1 MKQPEETCI
10 VHEDEKGIRLDALLA
25 GKYKEYTRSF
35 LQKLIKNGDILV
47 NGEASKVNY
56 KVRGNDT
63 LTICIPKPKEVLI
76 EPENI
81 PLNIV
86 YEDSDIIIVN
96 KPKEMVVHPSA
107 GHVNGTLVNA
117 LLYHCRDG
125 LSGIN
130 GELRPGIV
138 HRIDQDT
145 TGLLIVC
152 KNDRAHNAI
161 AEQLKVHSVTRK
173 YIALVQDN
181 ITEDEGTI
189 DAPIGRHPVERKKM
203 AINHQHGKRAVTHY
217 RVLERFGKYTLLEC
231 QLETGRTHQ
240 IRVHLASIHHPLVG
254 DTVYGSNKQP
264 FSLKGQC
271 LHAKVIGFIHPAT
284 GEYMEFDSALPD
296 YFIKLLD
303 KLRHSM

>member
-25 GKYKEYTRSF
+25 EKYEEYTRSF

-56 KVRGNDT
+56 KVRVNDT
-63 LTICIPKPKEVLI
+63 LTVCIPEPKEVSI

-284 GEYMEFDSALPD
+284 GEYMEFDSELPD
-296 YFIKLLD
+296 YFTKLLD
-303 KLRHSM
+303 KLRHSK

>member
-1 MKQPEETCI
+1 MKQPEEIC
-10 VHEDEKGIRLDALLA
+10 VVREDEKGIRLDALLA
-25 GKYKEYTRSF
+25 EKYNEYTRSF

-56 KVRGNDT
+56 KVRANDT
-63 LTICIPKPKEVLI
+63 LTVCIPEPKEVSI

-107 GHVNGTLVNA
+107 GHVSGTLVNA

-254 DTVYGSNKQP
+254 DTIYGSSKQP

-271 LHAKVIGFIHPAT
+271 LHAKVIGFTHPAT
-284 GEYMEFDSALPD
+284 GEYMKFDSALPD
-296 YFIKLLD
+296 YFTKLLD